1 MLESHD
7 PHSSRQKQKQP
18 NQVEGALRHI
28 LPEPEGRTTDAEG
41 ASVERRLEA
50 DVAQVVVIVEVI
62 IHCPV
67 RLGEILLDLACARA
81 SSSSL
86 LW

>member
-1 MLESHD
+1 MTA
-7 PHSSRQKQKQP
+7 
-18 NQVEGALRHI
+18 V
-28 LPEPEGRTTDAEG
+28 EG

-50 DVAQVVVIVEVI
+50 DVAQVVVVVEVL
-62 IHCPV
+62 IHGSV
-67 RLGEILLDLACARA
+67 HLGEILLDLACAQA